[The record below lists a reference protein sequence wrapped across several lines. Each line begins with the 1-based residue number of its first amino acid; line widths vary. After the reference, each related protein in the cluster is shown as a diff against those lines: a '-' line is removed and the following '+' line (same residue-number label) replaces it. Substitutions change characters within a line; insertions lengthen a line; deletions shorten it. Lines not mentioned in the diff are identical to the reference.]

1 MEFFSHIGFGAAG
14 TAGLHSE
21 AINSHI
27 TYPCRNTNCYSS
39 PNADSTISYTCTT
52 IPRATKTNPN
62 SYTNSNGKTHA
73 DSNANITA

>member
-1 MEFFSHIGFGAAG
+1 MKWNGIGSN
-14 TAGLHSE
+14 TAGIVGLCPK

-73 DSNANITA
+73 DSNANIIA